1 MPLHPS
7 CLSEEQLLKECTLRS
22 DRRSGPGGQHR
33 NKVETAVI
41 ILHMPTG
48 IQAEANQRRSQAENR
63 REAIARLRLTLAT
76 QVRLERHP
84 EGPSALWQQRSQA
97 GRLSVSS
104 KHSDFA
110 CLLAECLDQLEICD
124 YALPQCAEFF
134 AVSSSQL
141 LKLLR
146 QHPPALLAVNAE
158 RKQRGMH
165 RLT

>member
-1 MPLHPS
+1 MTLHPS
-7 CLSEEQLLKECTLRS
+7 CLSEEQLLKDCTLRS

-41 ILHMPTG
+41 ILHVPTG
-48 IQAEANQRRSQAENR
+48 IQAEANQRRSQADNR

-76 QVRLERHP
+76 QVRRASRDEL
-84 EGPSALWQQRSQA
+84 PSGLWRQRTQA
-97 GRLSVSS
+97 GKLNVSS

-110 CLLAECLDQLEICD
+110 CLLAECLDRLLLCD
-124 YALPQCAEFF
+124 YALPPCAEFF
-134 AVSSSQL
+134 GVSSSQL

-158 RKQRGMH
+158 RQQRGMH
-165 RLT
+165 KLT